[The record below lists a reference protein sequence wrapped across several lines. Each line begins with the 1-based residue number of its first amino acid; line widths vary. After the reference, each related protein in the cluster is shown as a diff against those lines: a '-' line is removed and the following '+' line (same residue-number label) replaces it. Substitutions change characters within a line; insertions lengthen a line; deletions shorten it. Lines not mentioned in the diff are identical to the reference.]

1 MIAYIKIRGD
11 NEHTFGIV
19 KRQFKW
25 WTHSSGVLQCSPNK
39 RSPKHDS
46 MLNVSLGT

>member
-25 WTHSSGVLQCSPNK
+25 QSK
-39 RSPKHDS
+39 
-46 MLNVSLGT
+46 